1 MITTM
6 QAETFRRVMPP
17 PLQPRPL
24 NLPDAVETKLGNGLG
39 LVLIEDR
46 RLPLISFRLAF
57 RSGDA
62 SDPPQLPGLM
72 DMMSHLLSEGT
83 ETRTSRQIAE
93 EIELLGAT
101 LSVGSTSDFTTVAAS
116 SLSIYAA
123 EILELIADVTLR
135 STFPQ
140 NEIDLARENT
150 KQMLIQQR
158 AQPSFLASERMAK
171 VMFGEHPYAAISPTE
186 QMLDALTRDELL
198 SFRVASFIPNN
209 AVLIVM
215 GDFQHDSLVRQIEE
229 LFADWHTA
237 NVNQVASPPLP
248 RRTERTIYLVD
259 RPGSAQS
266 NIVIGNE
273 AITRTSPDYFPMLL
287 MHTVLGA
294 NASSRMFMNLRE
306 HKGYT
311 YGAYTNLDARRLAGT
326 FRATA
331 EVRTAVTG
339 ASFKEFFYELD
350 RIRAERVSTEEITNA
365 KSYLSGVF
373 PIRIETQDGL
383 IDQFVNIKML
393 DLPDDYLRAYRDQVE
408 AVTVEQIQA
417 VAQKY
422 VQPDKA
428 AIVVVGDAAEI
439 TEQIKPYA
447 EKIEIYDTE
456 GNRRQKAEGGRRKA
470 ESRRQ

>member
-57 RSGDA
+57 RTGDA
-62 SDPPQLPGLM
+62 NDPPHLPGLM

-93 EIELLGAT
+93 EIERLGAT

-116 SLSIYAA
+116 SLSIYAE

-150 KQMLIQQR
+150 KQLLIQQR
-158 AQPSFLASERMAK
+158 AQPSFLASERMAR
-171 VMFGEHPYAAISPTE
+171 VMFGEHPYAVISPTE
-186 QMLDALTRDELL
+186 QMLDALTRDQLL
-198 SFRVASFIPNN
+198 SFRVASFVPNN
-209 AVLIVM
+209 AVLIVI
-215 GDFQHDSLVRQIEE
+215 GDFQHDSLARQVEE
-229 LFADWHTA
+229 LFANWRSGNISNA
-237 NVNQVASPPLP
+237 ASPPLP
-248 RRTERTIYLVD
+248 TRTERTIYLVD

-266 NIVIGNE
+266 NIVIANE
-273 AITRTSPDYFPMLL
+273 GITRTSPDYFPVLL

-294 NASSRMFMNLRE
+294 NASSRLFMNLRE

-339 ASFKEFFYELD
+339 ASFHEFFHELD
-350 RIRAERVSTEEITNA
+350 RIRDEAVSAEEITNA
-365 KSYLSGVF
+365 KSYLTGVF

-393 DLPDDYLRAYRDQVE
+393 DLPDNYLRAYRDQVD
-408 AVTVEQIQA
+408 AVTVNQIQA

-422 VQPDKA
+422 VRPDRA
-428 AIVVVGDAAEI
+428 AVVVVGDAAEI
-439 TEQIKPYA
+439 AEQIKPYS
-447 EKIEIYDTE
+447 EKIEVYDTD
-456 GNRRQKAEGGRRKA
+456 GKRK
-470 ESRRQ
+470 Q